1 MKSRLLATSVFAG
14 VAVGFTLSSAIAQ
27 EDDTPVAVVDAAADD
42 VSVQETVVVTGS
54 LIPQSGNLVETSP
67 VTTIGSEEFDVR
79 GTLRAEDIINTL
91 PQAFGA
97 QGAGLANGSTG
108 TASVNLRGL
117 GAERTLV
124 LLNGRRLPYGT
135 TVAGGAAPDINFI
148 PSALVKRVDVL
159 TGGAS
164 ATYGSDAISGVVN
177 FVLDKDFEGL
187 RIDTNYSFYQHK
199 NNNDEIQGVLAPFVA
214 DNPSQF
220 RIPDSNVQDGESIDI
235 TAMVGGNFD
244 NGRGHISSYAGYQNV
259 NEVLQGD
266 RDYAQC
272 ALGTANDGN
281 DFTCSGSSTNQFAN
295 ILDVAPGYV
304 IPGGVL
310 GNTANVDGT
319 EFVGPDA
326 WARVNP
332 DNGQFRD
339 RDFAT
344 DTFNFNPFNHFQ
356 RPNERYTFGTFID
369 YEVSENANVYGEF
382 MLMDNRTNSQIAPSG
397 VFGLGVGGDAGGVNC
412 NNPFLSAQQVQYL
425 CGELADNTINRRQI
439 AAVDADG
446 NNIMVNVNAAG
457 VRLDADNVDGEDIL
471 GNDDLFFGDADTDPD
486 QAALAADGVAPI
498 LILRRNVEGGAR
510 NQDIRHTTYRGVIG
524 MTGNLGDTPLGYDIS
539 ATYASVHRSDV
550 YNNDLSKTNVARAL
564 NAVDDGTGNIVCSV
578 NADTDTSN
586 DDPNC
591 VPYDIFSGNAP
602 SAGALGYIVQPL
614 NRDGTITQSIVS
626 GKVFGSL
633 GDFGISL
640 PTSEDAP
647 AFALGVEYRRDA
659 LESNPDANY
668 QSGDGA
674 GQGGPTNA
682 ISGSQEVYD
691 FFGELNVPLVQNR
704 PGVDHLGF
712 DLAYRKS
719 FYDKVDTDTYKIG
732 VDYAPTS
739 DVRIRGSYQRAVR
752 AANIFDLFTQNSIGL
767 VDLTADAV
775 TGLFDPCATDGGV
788 TTATFE
794 QCARTG
800 VTAAQYGNIADNP
813 AGQFNNFTG
822 GNVDLDPETADTFTI
837 GFVATPTF
845 IEGLTFSVDYFD
857 IEVEDYINTVP
868 ESLSLSQC
876 LETGDDFFCS
886 LINRGSGGT
895 LWANQ
900 TGFITATNVNTGS
913 ISTKG
918 FDMLANYTIE
928 ADAYGSFNLNYV
940 GTILDSLEVVPL
952 PSSTGDQIFDC
963 AGSYGGRCQNN
974 FGSGANPEYRHKA
987 GVTWTNADGGL
998 SVTGTWRYFD
1008 EVTLDGTDG
1017 SGRNGKL
1024 DKQNYFDLS
1033 ARYNVLENTTVR
1045 AGVNNILD
1053 EDPPLSS
1060 VVGTAPGNG
1069 NTYPQVYDALGRYF
1083 FVGASVDF

>member
-1 MKSRLLATSVFAG
+1 MNGKTMKSRLLATSVFAG

-67 VTTIGSEEFDVR
+67 VTTIGAEEFAIR

-97 QGAGLANGSTG
+97 QGGALANGSTG

-117 GAERTLV
+117 GEERTLV
-124 LLNGRRLPYGT
+124 LLNGRRLPYGSINI
-135 TVAGGAAPDINFI
+135 AAPDINFI
-148 PSALVKRVDVL
+148 PSALVERVDVL

-199 NNNDEIQGVLAPFVA
+199 NNNDEIQGVLAPYVA

-235 TAMVGGNFD
+235 TVMLGGSFD

-266 RDYAQC
+266 RDYSQC
-272 ALGTANDGN
+272 ALGISGD
-281 DFTCSGSSTNQFAN
+281 DFTCSGSSTNAIAN

-304 IPGGVL
+304 IPGSVTPSVSGE
-310 GNTANVDGT
+310 
-319 EFVGPDA
+319 EFQGGSA
-326 WARVNP
+326 WARVNAADGTLIP
-332 DNGQFRD
+332 RNFS
-339 RDFAT
+339 T

-356 RPNERYTFGTFID
+356 RPNERYNFGTFVNYDI
-369 YEVSENANVYGEF
+369 SENMEVYGEF

-397 VFGLGVGGDAGGVNC
+397 VFGLGVGGDAGGINC
-412 NNPFLSAQQVQYL
+412 NNAFLSAQQVDYL
-425 CGELADNTINRRQI
+425 CGEVADGTLNRRQ
-439 AAVDADG
+439 AAFADPDNPGETIMANVDL
-446 NNIMVNVNAAG
+446 AG
-457 VRLDADNVDGEDIL
+457 VRLDADNVDGVDIL
-471 GNDDLFFGDADTDPD
+471 ENDDLFFPDGDGLAD
-486 QAALAADGVAPI
+486 QAALGPDGVSPA

-564 NAVDDGTGNIVCSV
+564 NAVDDGTGNIVCAV
-578 NADTDTSN
+578 NADTDGSN

-602 SAGALGYIVQPL
+602 DPAAVSYIVQPL
-614 NRDGTITQSIVS
+614 NRDGTVTQSIVT

-633 GDFGISL
+633 GDFGISF

-647 AFALGVEYRRDA
+647 AFAVGVEYRRDA

-674 GQGGPTNA
+674 GQGGPTNP
-682 ISGSQEVYD
+682 ISGSQETYD
-691 FFGELNVPLVQNR
+691 FFGELNVPLIQGR

-719 FYDKVDTDTYKIG
+719 FYDKVDADTYKIG

-767 VDLTADAV
+767 FDLTADGT
-775 TGLFDPCATDGGV
+775 TGIFDPCATVDGV
-788 TTATFE
+788 TTASAA
-794 QCARTG
+794 QCANTG
-800 VTAAQYGNIADNP
+800 VTAAQYGTIADNP

-822 GNVDLDPETADTFTI
+822 GNEDLDPETADTYTI
-837 GFVATPTF
+837 GFVATPSF

-857 IEVEDYINTVP
+857 IEVKDYINTVP
-868 ESLSLSQC
+868 ESLALSQC

-913 ISTKG
+913 ISTSG
-918 FDMLANYTIE
+918 FDILASYAIE
-928 ADAYGSFNLNYV
+928 ADALGSFNLNYV
-940 GTILDSLEVVPL
+940 GTILNDLEVKPL
-952 PSSTGDQIFDC
+952 PTSTGADIFDC
-963 AGSYGGRCQNN
+963 AGFYGGRCQNN

-987 GVTWTNADGGL
+987 GVTWTNVDGGL
-998 SVTGTWRYFD
+998 SVTGTWRYYD
-1008 EVTLDGTDG
+1008 EVTLDGSDG
-1017 SGRNGKL
+1017 TGRNGKL

-1033 ARYNVLENTTVR
+1033 ARYNVLENTTLR

-1083 FVGASVDF
+1083 FLGASIDF